1 MIYKLDDVVFYK
13 SLSLKT
19 LFIIE
24 INPTEI
30 PFRCDSISSADDT
43 MSTIIHV
50 AREYLSHYI

>member
-13 SLSLKT
+13 SLSLET

-50 AREYLSHYI
+50 ARE